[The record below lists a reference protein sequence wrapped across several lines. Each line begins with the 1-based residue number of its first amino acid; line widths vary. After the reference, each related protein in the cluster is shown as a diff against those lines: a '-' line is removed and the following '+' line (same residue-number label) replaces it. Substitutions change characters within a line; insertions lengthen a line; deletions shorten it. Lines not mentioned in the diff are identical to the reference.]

1 MAKWLQPTLQRDMWS
16 TMMTLIPMVLEDT
29 MVVVEILMKSDYMLT
44 RYIIQKPTTY
54 RGNCI
59 DHFYHNIPEAAKK
72 VEHKLHNPYYSDHEA
87 VCVMIKDAMK

>member
-44 RYIIQKPTTY
+44 RYTDPNMFLTNTMGF
-54 RGNCI
+54 RVALV
-59 DHFYHNIPEAAKK
+59 DHMS
-72 VEHKLHNPYYSDHEA
+72 LCSQG
-87 VCVMIKDAMK
+87 